1 MNHTSNELFKAVRYA
16 LYAGTTAVVG
26 LSAAPVL
33 AQDDTS
39 QRLDT
44 ITVTG
49 SNIRRVDIETSNPVI
64 TVDRA
69 EIQKSG
75 KLTVGDLLQQLPTIA
90 GAANNPNVNNG
101 GGTGGSFISLR
112 GLGSNRSLVLLDG
125 KRLLNTD
132 VNAIPAA
139 AIERIEV
146 LTDGASAVYG
156 SDAIAG
162 VVNFITRK
170 DYQGAELQLNYGISD
185 HDDGA
190 RKGFS
195 VTFGQTSDKGSLIGG
210 IDYNKTDK
218 ILAGHRDFST
228 YALNFRTV
236 GGQRVITRGGSFTGP
251 GGYFVGVPAFANCSY
266 YGYGVADSAAP
277 GGDGI
282 PPGFRCYVGSDQN
295 QQQNDN
301 YNFAPVNLITTPQE
315 RANFFL
321 NGNYK
326 ITDST
331 EAYFQIFHNTTRSA
345 AQLAALPIS
354 LASAGITV
362 SADNPYNP
370 FGVDIGYGADA
381 DFGVRLT
388 GLGPRIVNFNT
399 TADQARIGIR
409 GNIFDTSWQYDI
421 WGNYGHN
428 NYVFHNINYFSAAGA
443 QNALS
448 GDCVM
453 PVAGQPLT
461 TITCLDIFHQDNP
474 ITGSLL
480 SQFYSL
486 NVDNGG
492 LATERQGGID
502 VNGTLFD
509 LPAGSVAMAAG
520 ANYRKF
526 YTRQYTDTVTLTDP
540 VTQTCPAGSP
550 SLCNA
555 PYTGSY
561 NVKEAYVELFVPI
574 LKDLPFIHSLNVTLG
589 DRWSKYSTFG
599 STNNWKIAVEYRPIE
614 DLLLRGTVSKVF
626 RAPNTGE
633 LYTSTAS
640 SYDPYTP
647 NSAYNGPR
655 STSNSQVQTIFAGA
669 AIAGFPIKPEN
680 GKSFDFGIVYDPQWL
695 PGLSVSADL
704 WRIYL
709 LDNIQRP
716 TGQTVVDLCYSP
728 TGGFDPGNIWCSY
741 INFNSAGA
749 IQSISG
755 LSILNLGR
763 LDVSGVDFAAVYKLP
778 ETAFGNFSVGLNATY
793 LSKYNNSV
801 PANPTSYVAGTY
813 DNQFGN
819 FPRWRALGSLSWQ
832 MGDFSA
838 NWQARYIGHLKN
850 TAGTFA
856 GLPGG
861 FLPIGAVTYH
871 NVSFGYNI
879 EPINTRIDVGIDN
892 VGDKQPPLMYQS
904 VTNANIDINTY
915 DPIGR
920 YYWGRVTVKF

>member
-1 MNHTSNELFKAVRYA
+1 MSNELFKAVRYA

-26 LSAAPVL
+26 LSAAPAF
-33 AQDDTS
+33 AQDDST
-39 QRLDT
+39 QKLDT

-112 GLGSNRSLVLLDG
+112 GLGSNRSLILLDG
-125 KRLLNTD
+125 KRLLNND
-132 VNAIPAA
+132 VNAIPSA

-170 DYQGAELQLNYGISD
+170 DYQGAELQMNYGISD
-185 HDDGA
+185 QDDGA
-190 RKGFS
+190 RRGFS
-195 VTFGQTSDKGSLIGG
+195 LTFGQTSDKGSLIGG
-210 IDYNKTDK
+210 IDYNKTDQ
-218 ILAGHRDFST
+218 ILAGHRDFSNF
-228 YALNFRTV
+228 ALNFSTPNGVPTV
-236 GGQRVITRGGSFTGP
+236 TQGGSFTGP
-251 GGYFVGVPAFANCSY
+251 GGFFAGVPQFANCSY
-266 YGYGVADSAAP
+266 YGYGTTDPSAA
-277 GGDGI
+277 GGNGI
-282 PPGFRCYVGSDQN
+282 PAGFRCYVGSAESST
-295 QQQNDN
+295 NDN
-301 YNFAPVNLITTPQE
+301 YNYAPINLITVPQE

-321 NGNYK
+321 NGSYT

-331 EAYFQIFHNTTRSA
+331 EAYIQVFHDTTRSA
-345 AQLAALPIS
+345 AQLAALPID
-354 LASAGITV
+354 LAGAGLTV

-370 FGVDIGYGADA
+370 VGVDIGAGADG

-399 TADQARIGIR
+399 TTDQARVGIK
-409 GNIFDTSWQYDI
+409 GNIFDTSWQYDL
-421 WGNYGHN
+421 WGNYGHTN
-428 NYVFHNINYFSAAGA
+428 FVFHNINYFNAAGTA
-443 QNALS
+443 NALS
-448 GDCVM
+448 GDCTM
-453 PVAGQPLT
+453 PVAGEPLT
-461 TITCLDIFHQDNP
+461 TATCLNIFDQTDPVTGQLLHQY
-474 ITGSLL
+474 
-480 SQFYSL
+480 YSL

-492 LATERQGGID
+492 LSTERQGGLD

-509 LPAGSVAMAAG
+509 LPAGSVGLAAG

-526 YTRQYTDTVTLTDP
+526 YTRRYADTVLLTDP
-540 VTQTCPAGSP
+540 ITNTCAAGSA
-550 SLCNA
+550 SLCSN
-555 PYTGSY
+555 PFTGSY
-561 NVKEAYVELFVPI
+561 NLKELYVEAFVPV
-574 LKDLPFIHSLNVTLG
+574 LRDLPFVHSLNFTLG

-599 STNNWKIAVEYRPIE
+599 STNNWKLAVEYRPIE
-614 DLLLRGTVSKVF
+614 DLLLRATVSKVF
-626 RAPNTGE
+626 RAPNTSE
-633 LYTSTAS
+633 LFTGLSS
-640 SYDPYTP
+640 SYDPYTFNP
-647 NSAYNGPR
+647 AFNEPR
-655 STSNSQVQTIFAGA
+655 SVSNKQIQTIFSGA

-680 GKSFDFGIVYDPQWL
+680 GKSFDFGVVYDPQWL

-716 TGQTVVDLCYSP
+716 SGQTIVDLCYSP
-728 TGGFDPGNIWCSY
+728 TSAFDPNNIWCSY
-741 INFNSAGA
+741 LNFNTSGA
-749 IQSISG
+749 VQTISG
-755 LSILNLGR
+755 VSVLNLGR
-763 LDVSGVDFAAVYKLP
+763 LDVTGVDFAAVYKLP
-778 ETAFGNFSVGLNATY
+778 ETAFGNFSFGLNATY
-793 LSKYNNSV
+793 LTKYNNTV

-813 DNQFGN
+813 DQQFGS
-819 FPRWRALGSLSWQ
+819 FPRWRALGSISWQ

-838 NWQARYIGHLKN
+838 NWQQRFIGREKN

-861 FLPIGAVTYH
+861 FLPIGGVTYH

-879 EPINTRIDVGIDN
+879 EPINTRIDIGVDN
-892 VGDKQPPLMYQS
+892 VGDKQPPFFYNS

-915 DPIGR
+915 DPVGR